1 MAQEGLLHSLK
12 ERAIRGAPL
21 KGTMRFPAA
30 LAAAGRA
37 EAGLSGADARTGARR
52 SGQPKTIES
61 EIAMRPLR
69 ELSNSP
75 WVGIGLILVSIC
87 SVQCGASLAKGL
99 FSLVGPSS
107 LTTLRLFFGSL
118 ILMALLRP
126 RILGHTRTEWQ
137 NIVLYGLSMGFM
149 NLLFYQAISR
159 IPLGVAVGLEFTGP
173 LLVSTL
179 SSRRVTDFMGCGL
192 AVVGIVMLVP
202 FEQTRGGL
210 DLTGVLFALGAGGCW
225 ALYIIFGRRAGRT
238 GAASSVALGMLV
250 AACTVGPVGLFLE
263 GTESFRAQVLL
274 IAAAVGLLSSAL
286 PYGLEMVALQRIPPR
301 VFGVLMSL
309 EPAMASCAGFLFLGE
324 TLTLHQMFALGCV
337 IAASILITLGI
348 NRA

>member
-1 MAQEGLLHSLK
+1 
-12 ERAIRGAPL
+12 
-21 KGTMRFPAA
+21 MR
-30 LAAAGRA
+30 L
-37 EAGLSGADARTGARR
+37 
-52 SGQPKTIES
+52 
-61 EIAMRPLR
+61 LR
-69 ELSNSP
+69 ELYNSP

-87 SVQCGASLAKGL
+87 SVQSGASLAKGL
-99 FSLVGPSS
+99 FSLVGPAS

-118 ILMALLRP
+118 ILMVLLRP
-126 RILGHTRTEWQ
+126 RILGHTRIEWRD
-137 NIVLYGLSMGFM
+137 IVLYGLSMGFM

-179 SSRRVTDFMGCGL
+179 SSRRMTDFMSCGL
-192 AVVGIVMLVP
+192 AVAGIAMLVP

-210 DLTGVLFALGAGGCW
+210 DMAGALFALGAGACW
-225 ALYIIFGRRAGRT
+225 ALYIIFGRRAGRA

-250 AACTVGPVGLFLE
+250 AACTVGPVGLFIE
-263 GTESFRAQVLL
+263 GAGFFQAKVLAV
-274 IAAAVGLLSSAL
+274 AAAVGLLSSSL
-286 PYGLEMVALQRIPPR
+286 PYALEMVALQRIPPR

-324 TLTLHQMFALGCV
+324 TLTLQQLLALGCV
-337 IAASILITLGI
+337 IAASILITLGL

>member
-1 MAQEGLLHSLK
+1 
-12 ERAIRGAPL
+12 
-21 KGTMRFPAA
+21 
-30 LAAAGRA
+30 
-37 EAGLSGADARTGARR
+37 
-52 SGQPKTIES
+52 
-61 EIAMRPLR
+61 MRPLR